1 MSWRSEA
8 ALIIG
13 EVIRRVG
20 LQDMTALRKELAEA
34 YPRGARENYPCKV
47 WLAEIRHQLGH
58 PLNRPRVDP
67 GNTQLDMFNQN

>member
-34 YPRGARENYPCKV
+34 YPWGARKLSLQGLVGRDSPSV
-47 WLAEIRHQLGH
+47 GPPAE
-58 PLNRPRVDP
+58 
-67 GNTQLDMFNQN
+67 

>member
-20 LQDMTALRKELAEA
+20 RQDMTALRKELAEA
-34 YPRGARENYPCKV
+34 YPWVLEFA
-47 WLAEIRHQLGH
+47 
-58 PLNRPRVDP
+58 
-67 GNTQLDMFNQN
+67 